1 MCGANCSRTWISTA
15 GLHSACITPPVDSS
29 LDGKLASVF
38 QVVQDPPASGGI
50 SRKPSWPP
58 FDQYFLS
65 KLKTTFWIPEALVS
79 MNWMRWSS
87 SSVPINFSNSAPRR
101 WGKESSWDSQL
112 GEAELSH
119 ARSNFGSFFCSEDM
133 EGYMH
138 HYSAYG
144 WKQRELRIKQTLFI
158 IIVCMDWRQNIHLT
172 Q

>member
-1 MCGANCSRTWISTA
+1 MWCKLFNLRTSISTV
-15 GLHSACITPPVDSS
+15 GLHSCCHAQRLQQLYD
-29 LDGKLASVF
+29 KLASF
-38 QVVQDPPASGGI
+38 QVVQDPPASAWHKFTTI
-50 SRKPSWPP
+50 FAAFLPDFWSKP
-58 FDQYFLS
+58 
-65 KLKTTFWIPEALVS
+65 KATFWIPVVLVS
-79 MNWMRWSS
+79 MNWMNWCS
-87 SSVPINFSNSAPRR
+87 SSVPINFSNSATWR

-112 GEAELSH
+112 GAELS
-119 ARSNFGSFFCSEDM
+119 RVRPNSGSFFCSEDM

>member
-1 MCGANCSRTWISTA
+1 MWCKLFKLRTSISTV
-15 GLHSACITPPVDSS
+15 GLHSCCHAQRLQQLYD
-29 LDGKLASVF
+29 KLASVF

-87 SSVPINFSNSAPRR
+87 SSVPINFSNSAPSR

-133 EGYMH
+133 EG
-138 HYSAYG
+138 SAY
-144 WKQRELRIKQTLFI
+144 WKKGNWETNFI
-158 IIVCMDWRQNIHLT
+158 YHHSVYGLKAEYSFYPVAKI
-172 Q
+172 

>member
-38 QVVQDPPASGGI
+38 QVVQDPPARGGI

-58 FDQYFLS
+58 FGQYFLS
-65 KLKTTFWIPEALVS
+65 KLKATFWIPEALVS
-79 MNWMRWSS
+79 MNWMNWSS
-87 SSVPINFSNSAPRR
+87 SSVPINFSNSATWR

-112 GEAELSH
+112 GAELSH
-119 ARSNFGSFFCSEDM
+119 ETSSGSFFCSEDM

-144 WKQRELRIKQTLFI
+144 KKGNWNKLYLSY
-158 IIVCMDWRQNIHLT
+158 MDWRQNIHLT
-172 Q
+172 M

>member
-1 MCGANCSRTWISTA
+1 MWCKLFKLRTSISTV
-15 GLHSACITPPVDSS
+15 GLHSCCHAQRLQQLYD
-29 LDGKLASVF
+29 KLASVF

-58 FDQYFLS
+58 FGQYFLS
-65 KLKTTFWIPEALVS
+65 KLKATFWIPEALVS
-79 MNWMRWSS
+79 MNWMNWSS
-87 SSVPINFSNSAPRR
+87 SSVPINFSNSATWR

-112 GEAELSH
+112 GAELSH
-119 ARSNFGSFFCSEDM
+119 ETSNSGSFFCSEDM

-138 HYSAYG
+138 HYSAYR